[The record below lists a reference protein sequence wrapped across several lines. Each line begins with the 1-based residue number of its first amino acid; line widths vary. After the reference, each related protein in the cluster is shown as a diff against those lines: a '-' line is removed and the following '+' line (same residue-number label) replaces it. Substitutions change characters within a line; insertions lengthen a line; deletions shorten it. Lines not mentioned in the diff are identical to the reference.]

1 MNAEPPQPPS
11 RDDISHQANTW
22 FALLQ
27 GGMATPAER
36 EQLARWLAADP
47 RHAAAY
53 ARLEQLWAASA
64 LALAPRQPVSSR
76 QWSRRRFVGLGMA
89 AGAAAVAVGAGNFWL
104 NGGGAPFADLRTAVG
119 ERRTVQLADGS
130 MVEIAGNSAL
140 NVDFSSDHR
149 SVELLHG
156 EAFFKVPPSAAGEF
170 KVRTAAGQV
179 AASDADFCLA
189 CEGPNATL
197 TVARRSVRV
206 LAANQQ
212 TELDEG
218 LAMAFSTTHA
228 GPIQRAD
235 LAQVL
240 AWRSGRLV
248 FFDKP
253 LLAVVNELER
263 WRPGKIFIPDP
274 QLAARRVSLIL
285 NLDKPEQMLDVL
297 AKALAIRTR
306 HYTDLI
312 TIIQPA

>member
-1 MNAEPPQPPS
+1 MNAEPPQPPRS
-11 RDDISHQANTW
+11 DDISHQASTW

-27 GGMATPAER
+27 GGMATPADR

-53 ARLEQLWAASA
+53 TRLEQLWAASA
-64 LALAPRQPVSSR
+64 RALPTRQPVASR
-76 QWSRRRFVGLGMA
+76 QWSRRRLVGLGMA
-89 AGAAAVAVGAGNFWL
+89 AGMAAVAVSAGNFWL
-104 NGGGAPFADLRTAVG
+104 KGGGTPFADLRTAVG

-130 MVEIAGNSAL
+130 SVEMAGNSAM
-140 NVDFSSDHR
+140 NVDFASSHR
-149 SVELLHG
+149 SVELLQG
-156 EAFFKVPPSAAGEF
+156 EAFFNVVPSASSGF
-170 KVRTAAGQV
+170 MVRTAAGRV
-179 AASDADFCLA
+179 TTSDADFCLA
-189 CEGPNATL
+189 CDGPNATL
-197 TVARRSVRV
+197 AVARRSVRV
-206 LAANQQ
+206 LAAHQQ
-212 TELDEG
+212 AELDEG
-218 LAMAFSTTHA
+218 LSMAFSPTYA
-228 GPIQRAD
+228 GPIEHVD

-253 LLAVVNELER
+253 LLAVVSELER

-297 AKALAIRTR
+297 AKALAIRTS

-312 TIIQPA
+312 TVIRPA